1 MGSFHVWLE
10 LAMKEK
16 YYKKLGTTIVEYID
30 RDKFTFTELGKI
42 FEQYYLI
49 LCEEDMRDTRDER
62 NGKV

>member
-1 MGSFHVWLE
+1 
-10 LAMKEK
+10 MKEK